1 MIQIDNKKCSYS
13 FLILYISMY
22 ITKIV
27 SVSTAIENYLLL
39 KFNFLCCTSLIFK
52 IALGLEDSVCLFIK
66 FQRSVK
72 VYHMF
77 LYISNSRYKILGTD
91 F

>member
-39 KFNFLCCTSLIFK
+39 KFDFLCCTSLIFQ
-52 IALGLEDSVCLFIK
+52 IALVLEDFVCLFIK
-66 FQRSVK
+66 
-72 VYHMF
+72 
-77 LYISNSRYKILGTD
+77 LSNICKSLSYVFVNLQ
-91 F
+91 